1 VTDPQ
6 RISAFSPITE
16 AAATDRLV
24 IVDVPNVPGGT
35 KRIDASNLNPNLE
48 ITAAET
54 TEGIT
59 PTNLLFPPGHIFRY
73 GAVDGA
79 NSITAIQNAIKANSH
94 IFIPNGTFFGANI
107 LYKSNLRITGES
119 HAAILKL
126 VDNATASSFNG
137 GIVDSAGVFP
147 GNILAATL
155 DDQGGAQFDNGV
167 RAKDETNS
175 TYIFENV
182 IIENLTLDGN
192 KANNQVGDTGENA
205 SVMGAGVSINQCNN
219 VTVKNCVF
227 KDHRLEGVFL
237 GYSLHGGSDNCTVHD
252 CHFTGNQRLNIAQ
265 VTGKDNTI
273 SFNTGTAPTGG
284 TGVTASTAAL
294 DIEANLVDEVNFR
307 HTVVGNRLGAGLAI
321 ASVAVAKMTSIAV
334 SGNHWIGPL
343 TLGGE
348 GTVEGTVISGDTFVA
363 SASTDE
369 WIKKSGPNVS
379 NTDEIPVLIKGCTAT
394 GYERVLETQSAGQVE
409 NLAVE
414 GCTFNGETFGELSRG
429 FKVSFVDNTFHF
441 TGNTDAFTVQ
451 FSNTLGGTVTN
462 QGKVVFDGNTFNGV
476 SNDTTFDFS
485 RDTSWTLAFD
495 DFIFSNNKVYLT
507 GATNSFDII
516 GSVSL
521 IHNIMTNFKPIAFA
535 TLDKTRILENI
546 FTHSSSATDVT
557 GDPDGSTNVIPGLTD
572 TTDFTVGE
580 YVTVSAGFPSATTPL
595 RITALAATTMTLD
608 TASDS
613 SQTNVTITTVSGG
626 LFGGQT
632 GVFNDID
639 IVGNTLNG
647 VSVQVQRPQDIRII
661 RNDIKDGV
669 ISIVYSFTSAG
680 IGRNSVCFNTLSD
693 TGSRTIPFEV
703 LTGASFLVGD
713 FVDDDN
719 YRYNTFTGYSA
730 QPSIASG
737 VVSAV
742 KGTFPIGGYAV
753 SNLTTDRTWDANAAV
768 AGTGV
773 DVADAGPVNVALLS
787 DHDALVA
794 VVQELSDVVGTK
806 VTDDGMD

>member
-1 VTDPQ
+1 MTDPQ
-6 RISAFSPITE
+6 RISALSPITE
-16 AAATDRLV
+16 AAATDRIP
-24 IVDVPNVPGGT
+24 IVDVPDVPGGT
-35 KRIDASNLNPNLE
+35 KRIAAGDLNPNLD

-54 TEGIT
+54 TAGIT

-79 NSITAIQNAIKANSH
+79 NSITAVQNAINANTEV
-94 IFIPNGTFFGANI
+94 FIPNGTFIVANI
-107 LYKSNLRITGES
+107 LYKSNVRIIGES
-119 HAAILKL
+119 HSAILKL

-137 GIVDSAGVFP
+137 GIVDSGGVFP

-155 DDQGGAQFDNGV
+155 DDQGGAQFDGGT

-219 VTVKNCVF
+219 VTVRNCIF
-227 KDHRLEGVFL
+227 KDHRLEGVFI
-237 GYSLHGGSDNCTVHD
+237 GYSLHGGSDRCTVDD
-252 CHFTGNQRLNIAQ
+252 CHFTGNQRSNI
-265 VTGKDNTI
+265 VLTTGKFNYVGV
-273 SFNTGTAPTGG
+273 NTGTAPTGG
-284 TGVTASTAAL
+284 TDVTAGAGL

-307 HTVVGNRLGAGLAI
+307 HSVVGNRLGGRVDISSLV
-321 ASVAVAKMTSIAV
+321 SVKQWGTTLTGNVWVGRISL
-334 SGNHWIGPL
+334 SGDGSS
-343 TLGGE
+343 E
-348 GTVEGTVISGDTFVA
+348 GVVVDGDTFVA
-363 SASTDE
+363 AASTDF
-369 WIKKSGPNVS
+369 WIRRTGPNVGA
-379 NTDEIPVLIKGCTAT
+379 TDEIPASIKNCTAI
-394 GYERVLETQSAGQVE
+394 GFEGVLETQSVGQVE
-409 NLAVE
+409 NLAVHHN
-414 GCTFNGETFGELSRG
+414 TFHGETFGELSRG
-429 FKVSFVDNTFHF
+429 FKVSFVDNDFFF
-441 TGNTDAFTVQ
+441 TGNTDLHTIK

-462 QGKVVFDGNTFNGV
+462 QGQIVFDDNRFHGV

-485 RDTSWTLAFD
+485 RDTTWPLAFD
-495 DFIFSNNKVYLT
+495 DFIFSNNKVFLT
-507 GATNSFDII
+507 GVTNSFDMI

-521 IHNIMTNFKPIAFA
+521 IHNIITNFKPIAIT
-535 TLDKTRILENI
+535 TLDKTRVLDNTL
-546 FTHSSSATDVT
+546 THSSTATDAT
-557 GDPDGSTNVIPGLTD
+557 GDPDGSTAVIPGLTD

-580 YVTVSAGFPSATTPL
+580 YVTVSAGFPSATRPL
-595 RITALAATTMTLD
+595 RITALTATTMTVD
-608 TASDS
+608 TVSDS
-613 SQTNVTITTVSGG
+613 SETNVTIATVSGG
-626 LFGGQT
+626 LFGDQT
-632 GVFNDID
+632 GVFNDVHIKNND
-639 IVGNTLNG
+639 LHG
-647 VSVQVQRPQDIRII
+647 VSIQVQRPLNCTIV
-661 RNDIKDGV
+661 RNDIIDGV
-669 ISIVYSFTSAG
+669 MSITYSFTSAG

-703 LTGASFLVGD
+703 ITGASFLVGD

-768 AGTGV
+768 SGTGI
-773 DVADAGPVNVALLS
+773 DVADAGPANVALLS
-787 DHDALVA
+787 DHDALVT

-806 VTDDGMD
+806 ITDDGMD